1 MSSLIERRRFN
12 SLLAQISVGAY
23 AATQNRSLFS
33 AEITQDR
40 LQPNITSGV
49 SSGDVTHTAATIW
62 SRADRAAKM
71 IVELSGNENFKN
83 SRRIIGPDAFEH
95 SDFTAKLRLY
105 GLKPGEPVFYRV
117 TFQDLND
124 PTKMSA
130 PVA

>member
-23 AATQNRSLFS
+23 AATQNRSLLS
-33 AEITQDR
+33 DEITQDR

-71 IVELSGNENFKN
+71 IVEML
-83 SRRIIGPDAFEH
+83 PDKKRARQASIH
-95 SDFTAKLRLY
+95 TALTWL
-105 GLKPGEPVFYRV
+105 
-117 TFQDLND
+117 
-124 PTKMSA
+124 
-130 PVA
+130 